1 MILLGWG
8 VEDRLDEFL
17 KPGQRDATIRE
28 LGSVVGHYPKEL
40 ADLSGQRSLPLI
52 NSEGMSGQVQMWTD
66 SLGRTYEYTPHSP
79 ELLAEAEIGFSS
91 EVTLALAEGSR
102 ALGSVPRFPSAGIA
116 TVLYRSESSAS
127 SLIEGVG
134 PGPRRILEAEFAD
147 VDEVNDEPAR
157 RVVGNLEALRAA
169 ISTPVPAQ
177 VDDMLMWHRLLMEDH
192 PRMRQETIGA
202 LRSEQNWIG
211 GDSFGP
217 KDAEYIPPSP
227 DDVQRLL
234 EDLVGFSART
244 DLTPVALAAI
254 AHAQFEVIHP
264 FVDGNGRVG
273 RALLQ
278 QILVNRAG
286 LDAPVPL
293 SVPWSRNTDRYISG
307 IRSFQD
313 GDPDSWLL
321 YASWS
326 VIEAVDWMKQM
337 AKGVE
342 DAVER
347 LRSRVETRG
356 RSVAA
361 KVIDDLPAHP
371 VVDAQTVADRY
382 DVAAQTAHEALLRL
396 AEAEVLVER
405 PLSRR
410 KKGRPRRVFAATELI
425 DLLSDR

>member
-1 MILLGWG
+1 
-8 VEDRLDEFL
+8 
-17 KPGQRDATIRE
+17 
-28 LGSVVGHYPKEL
+28 
-40 ADLSGQRSLPLI
+40 
-52 NSEGMSGQVQMWTD
+52 MWTD
-66 SLGRTYEYTPHSP
+66 ALGRTYEYTPHSP
-79 ELLAEAEIGFSS
+79 ELLSDAQIGFSS
-91 EVTLALAEGSR
+91 EVTLALSEASR
-102 ALGSVPRFPSAGIA
+102 ALGSIPRFPLAGIA

-134 PGPRRILEAEFAD
+134 PGPRRILEAEFA
-147 VDEVNDEPAR
+147 EVEGLNDEPAR

-169 ISTPVPAQ
+169 ISTPVPARL
-177 VDDMLMWHRLLMEDH
+177 DDLLMWHRLLMEGH

-202 LRSEQNWIG
+202 LRTEQNWIG

-217 KDAEYIPPSP
+217 RDAEYIPPTP
-227 DDVQRLL
+227 DDVPLLL
-234 EDLVGFSART
+234 EDLVAFSART

-278 QILVNRAG
+278 QLLVNRAG
-286 LDAPVPL
+286 LDVPVPV
-293 SVPWSRNTDRYISG
+293 SVPWSRNTDQYMAG
-307 IRSFQD
+307 IRYFQD
-313 GDPDSWLL
+313 GDADSWLL

-342 DAVER
+342 DLVER

-361 KVIDDLPAHP
+361 KLIDDLPTHP
-371 VVDAQTVADRY
+371 IVDAQTVAARY
-382 DVAAQTAHEALLRL
+382 HVTPQTAHEALLRL
-396 AEAEVLVER
+396 SEAEVLVER

-410 KKGRPRRVFAATELI
+410 KKGRPRRVFAAAELI

>member
-1 MILLGWG
+1 
-8 VEDRLDEFL
+8 
-17 KPGQRDATIRE
+17 
-28 LGSVVGHYPKEL
+28 
-40 ADLSGQRSLPLI
+40 
-52 NSEGMSGQVQMWTD
+52 MWTD
-66 SLGRTYEYTPHSP
+66 ALGRTYEYRPHSP
-79 ELLAEAEIGFSS
+79 ELLADTEIGFST
-91 EVTLALAEGSR
+91 EVTLALAEASR
-102 ALGSVPRFPSAGIA
+102 ALGSVSRFPLAGIA

-127 SLIEGVG
+127 SLIEGIG
-134 PGPRRILEAEFAD
+134 PGSRRILEGEFAE
-147 VDEVNDEPAR
+147 VDELNDEPAR
-157 RVVGNLEALRAA
+157 QVVGNLEALRAA
-169 ISTPVPAQ
+169 IATSVPAQ
-177 VDDMLMWHRLLMEDH
+177 VDDMLAWHRLLMEGH
-192 PRMRQETIGA
+192 PMMRQETIGA
-202 LRSEQNWIG
+202 LRTEQNWIG

-227 DDVQRLL
+227 GDVPGLL

-278 QILVNRAG
+278 QLLVNRAG
-286 LDAPVPL
+286 LDVPVPV

-313 GDPDSWLL
+313 GDADSWLL

-326 VIEAVDWMKQM
+326 VIEAVDWIKET
-337 AKGVE
+337 AKRVE
-342 DAVER
+342 DLIDR
-347 LRSRVETRG
+347 LRSSVKTRG

-361 KVIDDLPAHP
+361 MVIDDLPTHP
-371 VVDAQTVADRY
+371 IVDTQTVAQRY
-382 DVAAQTAHEALLRL
+382 EVTPQAAHEALLRL
-396 AEAEVLVER
+396 SEAGVVTEQ

-425 DLLSDR
+425 DLLSNP